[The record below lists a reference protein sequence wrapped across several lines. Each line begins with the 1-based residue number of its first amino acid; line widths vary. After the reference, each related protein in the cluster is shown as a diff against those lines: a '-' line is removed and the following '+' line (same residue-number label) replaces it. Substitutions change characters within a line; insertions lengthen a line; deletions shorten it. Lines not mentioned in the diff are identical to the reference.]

1 MVFEIN
7 GVDITP
13 YIAFEGLKYS
23 TFDLDSEEAGRTMDG
38 MMRRARVA
46 TKVRWDVPTKH
57 LRTTELAFLMRLLSD
72 EWVTLKA
79 SDPLFGLRSGRF
91 YSNNNSISMKIT
103 STVSEDEELWEGFTF
118 PLIEQ

>member
-7 GVDITP
+7 GVDVTP

-23 TFDLDSEEAGRTMDG
+23 TFDLDSEEAGRTLDG
-38 MMRRARVA
+38 QMRRARVA
-46 TKVRWDVPTKH
+46 TKVRWDVPTRP
-57 LRTTELAFLMRLLSD
+57 LRTAELSTLMQLLSG

-79 SDPLFGLRSGRF
+79 SDPLFGLRVGTF

-103 STVSEDEELWEGFTF
+103 SKISEREELWEGFTF

>member
-38 MMRRARVA
+38 KMRRARIA

-57 LRTTELAFLMRLLSD
+57 LRTSELKHLMQLLSE
-72 EWVTLKA
+72 EWVTLRA
-79 SDPLFGLRSGRF
+79 SDPLFGLRTGQF
-91 YSNNNSISMKIT
+91 YSNNNAISMKIT
-103 STVSEDEELWEGFTF
+103 SKVSEEEELWEGFTF